1 VKIHTSA
8 FGRTGGVYIPPFKM
22 RLIEKSIKDKAGD
35 EYQRLTWDALKKS
48 LNGLVNKVSP
58 LNIVKILPEVFAEN
72 LNRGRGLL
80 CRSLMKSQSS
90 SPNFTPVYAALIA
103 VINTKMP
110 EAGELLC
117 RRLISQWKKAFMRNQ
132 KALLLSTTKF
142 LGHLVNQFVCGTF
155 IPLQILALLLE
166 KPTDDSVEVAVEF
179 VKECGQRIE
188 ELCRKPFNRIFGVFR
203 AILQEGQIDKRV
215 QYMIEN
221 LFVVRKNQFS
231 DHPAIIKSLDLV
243 EENDQITHDDLSLD
257 DEYTTEELGE
267 QLNIFQFDTDYPE
280 NEKRYDAIRK
290 EILGDSEA
298 ESDEEGSSASQEAAE
313 EEEAKQKMLIEDQ
326 TELETTNLKRK
337 IYLTIMSSLDFEE
350 CAHKLLKMGIKETD
364 EVELCKMIVDCCA
377 QEKTFR
383 RFYGLLAQRFAM
395 LKPTIRDIL
404 ADICFP
410 EQYEGI
416 HMLETNK
423 LRNVA
428 MFFAHILHTD
438 AIPWTVLHKIHL
450 NEEETNSSKR
460 IFVKI
465 LFKELTE
472 YLGLKKVNE
481 RLQDPEMIEYFK
493 FILPKDNPKNTRFAI
508 NYFTAIGLGGLT
520 VDLRAHLKKKTTQL
534 DKPISFSS
542 SASSSDSDSS
552 SDS

>member
-117 RRLISQWKKAFMRNQ
+117 HRLISQWKKSFMRNQ

-142 LGHLVNQFVCGTF
+142 LAHLANQFVCGTV

-179 VKECGQRIE
+179 VKECGQRIG
-188 ELCRKPFNRIFGVFR
+188 ELCPKPFNRIFGVFR

-231 DHPAIIKSLDLV
+231 DNPAIIKSLDLV
-243 EENDQITHDDLSLD
+243 EENDQITHEDLSLD

-267 QLNIFQFDTDYPE
+267 HLNIFQFDTDYTE

-298 ESDEEGSSASQEAAE
+298 ESDEDGSSASGEAAE

-350 CAHKLLKMGIKETD
+350 CAHKLLKMGIK
-364 EVELCKMIVDCCA
+364 VQI
-377 QEKTFR
+377 
-383 RFYGLLAQRFAM
+383 FYL
-395 LKPTIRDIL
+395 
-404 ADICFP
+404 
-410 EQYEGI
+410 
-416 HMLETNK
+416 
-423 LRNVA
+423 
-428 MFFAHILHTD
+428 FFI
-438 AIPWTVLHKIHL
+438 
-450 NEEETNSSKR
+450 
-460 IFVKI
+460 IFYI
-465 LFKELTE
+465 F
-472 YLGLKKVNE
+472 
-481 RLQDPEMIEYFK
+481 
-493 FILPKDNPKNTRFAI
+493 
-508 NYFTAIGLGGLT
+508 
-520 VDLRAHLKKKTTQL
+520 
-534 DKPISFSS
+534 
-542 SASSSDSDSS
+542 
-552 SDS
+552 